1 MALTHLQV
9 CQAITAAR
17 GDAIVVCTMTAMN
30 VLDGLGAA
38 SPLTLSSVPLMGG
51 ALSLGLGLA
60 LARPERTVIVL
71 DGDSSLLMELGGLAN
86 VAGQQPRSLH
96 HFVFANRVQFNGN
109 HALPLAD
116 GGRTD
121 FAGLARAAGYAS
133 AQTWSRADEV
143 APERLAEHLRR
154 PGPSFVQLDV
164 EPSPSRIGPAQPAP
178 ETTDA
183 RFTRMGD
190 EIRALR
196 RALGATA

>member
-9 CQAITAAR
+9 CEAVSAAR

-30 VLDGLGAA
+30 VLDSLGAM

-86 VAGQQPRSLH
+86 VAGQKPARLH

-116 GGRTD
+116 GGRAD

-133 AQTWSRADEV
+133 AQTWSRPQDL
-143 APERLAEHLRR
+143 APDRIAAHLRG
-154 PGPSFVQLDV
+154 PGPSFVQLDLD
-164 EPSPSRIGPAQPAP
+164 PSPSRIGPAQPAP

-183 RFTRMGD
+183 RFSRMGD
-190 EIRALR
+190 EMRALR
-196 RALGATA
+196 RALGVAA